1 MRRSRTGL
9 GIFIFIIYT
18 VIPTSFAMS
27 GEGEDLQNLTGQ
39 VVPLVSTGP
48 TSSSFMA
55 GGELH
60 SRGHLT
66 SRSDI
71 QYTVQVKNQTGD
83 PIIGS
88 SLILVIEQILEVG
101 GTQDATSRLGI
112 QGADGQTDKNK
123 PFFQVP
129 TGTTDDL
136 APYGVSDPIQIRIR
150 NPDLLRLAPPT
161 FSIYGVRRTKT
172 KQIEDLREAL
182 IQKGIL
188 SPEEATDILGSPH
201 PATPNLP

>member
-1 MRRSRTGL
+1 MRGAGL
-9 GIFIFIIYT
+9 GLFIFWILPI
-18 VIPTSFAMS
+18 SLALS
-27 GEGEDLQNLTGQ
+27 GGQEDLQNLTGQ
-39 VVPLVSTGP
+39 VVPLVSSDQ
-48 TSSSFMA
+48 TSGFMG
-55 GGELH
+55 GGELF
-60 SRGHLT
+60 SSGNLT

-88 SLILVIEQILEVG
+88 SLILVIEQILEVS
-101 GTQDATSRLGI
+101 GTRDAISRLNI
-112 QGADGQTDKNK
+112 QGSDGQTAEGK
-123 PFFQVP
+123 PFFQIP

-161 FSIYGVRRTKT
+161 FSIYGVRRTET

-188 SPEEATDILGSPH
+188 SAEEATDILGSP
-201 PATPNLP
+201 PQGNPQQP